1 MKKVAKCMTL
11 TLALALTVLLAVMP
25 MNALAEDITLQMSWW
40 GGESRHEAILK
51 VIELFEAQNPG
62 VKIEAQYSAFAQ
74 YRDKFNIQLTS
85 GASADIMAVDA
96 PWAAG
101 LVANGD
107 YFLDLAEYPDL
118 VDMSQF
124 DAAMVDGFCNYD
136 GKIYFVPGGVNGMGS
151 LVDLSVLKEFGLTG
165 EETSFTWNDLI
176 ELGKKVHEAN
186 PEQYLCCVDSKQA
199 ALYYARVYLRQ
210 LTGRQL
216 INDDGTMGC
225 TREELAEALKLVDTL
240 YKEGIFQPI
249 AEHGVYNNTMT
260 KNPDWINRNMFMI
273 LGRTSVMTDMSARLP
288 KEDGSYTTTGF
299 VMPIKEDAVESGI
312 EVRPGILYAVK
323 KECAYPELAV
333 KFINFMFTDPEAVVA
348 LGATYS
354 IPACENSRQIA
365 KAAGVL
371 DESALK
377 NVEYSLANSGSKL
390 NDWSSNSE
398 VEALFTEIMEKIAYN
413 QYGDM
418 LEAAD
423 EVIERIAD
431 IVESHS

>member
-1 MKKVAKCMTL
+1 ML
-11 TLALALTVLLAVMP
+11 
-25 MNALAEDITLQMSWW
+25 
-40 GGESRHEAILK
+40 
-51 VIELFEAQNPG
+51 
-62 VKIEAQYSAFAQ
+62 
-74 YRDKFNIQLTS
+74 
-85 GASADIMAVDA
+85 
-96 PWAAG
+96 
-101 LVANGD
+101 
-107 YFLDLAEYPDL
+107 
-118 VDMSQF
+118 
-124 DAAMVDGFCNYD
+124 
-136 GKIYFVPGGVNGMGS
+136 
-151 LVDLSVLKEFGLTG
+151 
-165 EETSFTWNDLI
+165 
-176 ELGKKVHEAN
+176 
-186 PEQYLCCVDSKQA
+186 
-199 ALYYARVYLRQ
+199 
-210 LTGRQL
+210 
-216 INDDGTMGC
+216 
-225 TREELAEALKLVDTL
+225 
-240 YKEGIFQPI
+240 KEGIFQPI

-260 KNPDWINRNMFMI
+260 QNPDWINRNMFMI

-333 KFINFMFTDPEAVVA
+333 KFINFMFTDPETVVA